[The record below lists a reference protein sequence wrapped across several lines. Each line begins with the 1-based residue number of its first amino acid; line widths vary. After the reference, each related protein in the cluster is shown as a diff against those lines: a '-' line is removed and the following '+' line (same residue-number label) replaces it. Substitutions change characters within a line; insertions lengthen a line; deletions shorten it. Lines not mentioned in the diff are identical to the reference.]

1 MTSNNKRRFMKKIGE
16 HHAFYA
22 DATMR
27 YTNLLPSLALV
38 HDGQVLPIGVSLRF
52 LWFSIALVRVD

>member
-1 MTSNNKRRFMKKIGE
+1 MKKIGE

-22 DATMR
+22 DVTMG

-38 HDGQVLPIGVSLRF
+38 HDGQVFPIGVYLRF

>member
-1 MTSNNKRRFMKKIGE
+1 MKKIGE

-22 DATMR
+22 DVTMR

-38 HDGQVLPIGVSLRF
+38 HDGQILPIGVSLRF